1 MSEWSRARPVAA
13 KAPSR
18 RGIGRTIWFVL
29 LAVLLVVISLP
40 VIAVALYR
48 LVPPP
53 VTPLML
59 IRAAAGGPIRHRW
72 IPLAQI
78 SPSLVRAVVSS
89 EDARFCVHHG
99 FDYEEI
105 NAALERFR
113 AGGKL
118 RGASTIS
125 QQTAK
130 NILLWPG
137 GGFLR
142 KGIEAYITELLEL
155 GWPKSRILEVYL
167 NVIEWGDGVYG
178 AEQAALTHFRKP
190 ASALNRREAALLA
203 AILPNPRVLSVERP
217 SRYIEER
224 VATIEARMTQ
234 VEVPGTA
241 ACR

>member
-1 MSEWSRARPVAA
+1 MKVSGRGVGLWLWSVAKIA
-13 KAPSR
+13 IVLA
-18 RGIGRTIWFVL
+18 IGV
-29 LAVLLVVISLP
+29 P
-40 VIAVALYR
+40 VIAVVAYR

-53 VTPLML
+53 ITPLML
-59 IRAAAGGPIRHRW
+59 IRAAEGAPIRQRW
-72 IPLAQI
+72 VPLSQI
-78 SPSLVRAVVSS
+78 SPALVRAVVSS
-89 EDARFCVHHG
+89 EDARFCLHHG
-99 FDYEEI
+99 FDFEEI

-113 AGGKL
+113 AGGNL

-178 AEQAALTHFRKP
+178 AEQAAETHFHKP
-190 ASALNRREAALLA
+190 ASALTRREAALLA
-203 AILPNPRVLSVERP
+203 AILPNPRSLSVERP

-234 VEVPGTA
+234 ATLPGSAT
-241 ACR
+241 CR